1 MARSAVAST
10 VNVGKRPTT
19 PEKGK
24 PFRLHALLPGDLVRE
39 VDAIA
44 RQLTAEDAYKRPVT
58 RTDALVLLLAE
69 AVAARS
75 KK

>member
-10 VNVGKRPTT
+10 AVGKRPTT

-39 VDAIA
+39 VDVIA
-44 RQLTAEDAYKRPVT
+44 KQLTAEDPYKRLVT
-58 RTDALVLLLAE
+58 RTDAIVTLLAE
-69 AVAARS
+69 AIAARA